1 MTKSSAKKVQSFVP
15 DLFIAARGLQ
25 TPTWVYDIDNCRI
38 VYANERACHMWQSET
53 EEELC
58 ARDLAED
65 MSPAVAQRLKQYQ
78 SDFID
83 QDASF
88 HEMWT
93 LYPNGVP
100 TSVMVMYRG
109 FRLSDGRMAMQCEV
123 LGDAEELPDNLR
135 STEALLHTDVMIA
148 LFGLD
153 EPSLYM
159 NPAAHNAFRDSK
171 APLKDLFVKTADYD
185 VMAFQLEGRGE
196 YRMLAQVKVVSGK
209 RWFDLSAKICK
220 DAVTG
225 SPAILLTA
233 IDVSELK
240 NAKDKAKYLAD
251 RDQLT
256 GCFNRTFLQ
265 QHMASLRDT
274 IPKRSALL
282 YFDLDRFKQVND
294 THGHEAGDTVL
305 RMVVQRASDL
315 LEPNDFLI
323 RLGGD
328 EFVVLVDEGQS
339 QDNLESLIKRL
350 IGSLSMP
357 VTFGS
362 INIGIGISLG
372 AVTFNTAQ
380 DDLEAVLRKADIA
393 LYTSKK
399 DGRGQYNLYDEA
411 MGRAALE
418 RQNMEKEIQRAL
430 DDEEFILHYQP
441 RIDLASGRIAG
452 FEGLARWQHPER
464 GIVMPGGFI
473 PICEETGM
481 IEQLGQQV
489 LDIGFQQALNWTN
502 KGFGSHFSLNLSP
515 RQFADDGLLDTLQN
529 FSDRPDFPHGKIELE
544 LTETVLIGDLDSIV
558 RKLEQITDMGYKIAI
573 DDFGTGYSN
582 LSYISKVPL
591 SCIKIDRSFIDQ
603 LPKSGPIIGLIL
615 ALGNQIGATI
625 VAEGVETKEQ
635 YDWLR
640 EHKCD
645 QVQGFYISKA
655 EPISDFEDK
664 MNTDFG

>member
-1 MTKSSAKKVQSFVP
+1 
-15 DLFIAARGLQ
+15 
-25 TPTWVYDIDNCRI
+25 
-38 VYANERACHMWQSET
+38 
-53 EEELC
+53 
-58 ARDLAED
+58 
-65 MSPAVAQRLKQYQ
+65 
-78 SDFID
+78 
-83 QDASF
+83 
-88 HEMWT
+88 
-93 LYPNGVP
+93 
-100 TSVMVMYRG
+100 
-109 FRLSDGRMAMQCEV
+109 
-123 LGDAEELPDNLR
+123 
-135 STEALLHTDVMIA
+135 
-148 LFGLD
+148 
-153 EPSLYM
+153 
-159 NPAAHNAFRDSK
+159 
-171 APLKDLFVKTADYD
+171 
-185 VMAFQLEGRGE
+185 
-196 YRMLAQVKVVSGK
+196 
-209 RWFDLSAKICK
+209 
-220 DAVTG
+220 
-225 SPAILLTA
+225 
-233 IDVSELK
+233 
-240 NAKDKAKYLAD
+240 
-251 RDQLT
+251 
-256 GCFNRTFLQ
+256 
-265 QHMASLRDT
+265 
-274 IPKRSALL
+274 
-282 YFDLDRFKQVND
+282 
-294 THGHEAGDTVL
+294 
-305 RMVVQRASDL
+305 
-315 LEPNDFLI
+315 
-323 RLGGD
+323 
-328 EFVVLVDEGQS
+328 
-339 QDNLESLIKRL
+339 
-350 IGSLSMP
+350 
-357 VTFGS
+357 
-362 INIGIGISLG
+362 
-372 AVTFNTAQ
+372 
-380 DDLEAVLRKADIA
+380 
-393 LYTSKK
+393 
-399 DGRGQYNLYDEA
+399 
-411 MGRAALE
+411 E

>member
-1 MTKSSAKKVQSFVP
+1 MANTSAKSVQSFVP
-15 DLFIAARGLQ
+15 DLFVAARGLK
-25 TPTWVYDIDNCRI
+25 TPTWVYDIDNCQI
-38 VYANERACHMWQSET
+38 VYANDRACHMWQAET

-58 ARDLAED
+58 ARKLGED

-123 LGDAEELPDNLR
+123 LGDAEESPENLR
-135 STEALLHTDVMIA
+135 SAEALLHTDVMIA
-148 LFGLD
+148 LFGMG

-159 NPAAHNAFRDSK
+159 NPAAHNAFRDAH
-171 APLKDLFVKTADYD
+171 APMRDLFVKSDDYD
-185 VMAFQLEGRGE
+185 LMMFQLDGHGE

-225 SPAILLTA
+225 KPAILLTA

-256 GCFNRTFLQ
+256 GCYNRTFLH
-265 QHMASLRDT
+265 QHMATLLDA
-274 IPKRSALL
+274 IPKQNTLL
-282 YFDLDRFKQVND
+282 YFDIDHFKHIND
-294 THGHEAGDTVL
+294 TFGHEAGDTVL
-305 RMVVQRASDL
+305 RMIVQRASEVIAPDDYL
-315 LEPNDFLI
+315 V

-328 EFVVLVDEGQS
+328 EFVVLVDQCRTEKQ
-339 QDNLESLIKRL
+339 LERLIKRL
-350 IGSLSMP
+350 IGALSKP
-357 VTFGS
+357 VTFGAS
-362 INIGIGISLG
+362 HIAVGVSLG
-372 AVTFNTAQ
+372 AVGFKTDQ
-380 DDLEAVLRKADIA
+380 DDLETVLRKADIA
-393 LYTSKK
+393 LYNSKK
-399 DGRGQYNLYDEA
+399 DGRGWYKIYDDE
-411 MGRAALE
+411 MGRAAQD
-418 RQNMEKEIQRAL
+418 RQQTENEIKLAL
-430 DDEEFILHYQP
+430 DRREFILHYQP
-441 RIDLASGRIAG
+441 RIDLASGKIAA
-452 FEGLARWQHPER
+452 FEGLVRWQHQER
-464 GIVMPGGFI
+464 GLVMPGAFI

-489 LDIGFQQALNWTN
+489 LHAGFEQALEWGK
-502 KGFGSHFSLNLSP
+502 KGFDSHFSINVSP
-515 RQFADDGLLDTLQN
+515 RQFAEDNLIETLKS
-529 FSDRPDFPHGKIELE
+529 FSEQPDFPKGKIELE
-544 LTETVLIGDLDSIV
+544 ITETVLIGDLDSIV
-558 RKLEQITDMGYKIAI
+558 RKLEQITEMGYKIAI

-582 LSYISKVPL
+582 LSYISKIPL

-603 LPKSGPIIGLIL
+603 LPKTGPIIGLIL

-635 YDWLR
+635 YDWLKDH
-640 EHKCD
+640 ECD

-655 EPISDFEDK
+655 EPISDFEDEMDRK
-664 MNTDFG
+664 YG